1 MQDKESLAKIRSEF
15 QKVLSEEIKAD
26 PALATAD
33 RNQQLK
39 RAVSVDSCFD
49 FEYLNM
55 CIMEGLRFQPHGGIS
70 PIYFEEEVKLGNKH
84 RITVIKGRQLA
95 CIPLGLAQEPGRM
108 VEAA

>member
-70 PIYFEEEVKLGNKH
+70 PIYFEEEVTLGNKH
-84 RITVIKGRQLA
+84 KITVKKGDKLRVFHWALHRNPA
-95 CIPLGLAQEPGRM
+95 EW
-108 VEAA
+108 